1 MTGQSDIFSV
11 VQCNKIADFQ
21 YNNVYKSYIEL
32 RILQIKP
39 YTFAAKFD

>member
-1 MTGQSDIFSV
+1 M
-11 VQCNKIADFQ
+11 
-21 YNNVYKSYIEL
+21 YNVIKSLISNMINVYKSYIEL